1 MRIVFGYLAWA
12 PYART
17 IFEAAVE
24 RAREFGYDVVPFCL
38 TPGDPK
44 PRYAWSQLRD
54 LWDSRDKG
62 LLELY
67 DRLRE
72 ACANADV
79 FWSVN
84 GANVHP
90 EWLGSLPTL
99 NIYGC
104 FDDPESTSAISEPV
118 ARYFD
123 ASFVG
128 NLACLPLY
136 RSWGI
141 KRAAWCPIGIV
152 SHDYPAHIS
161 TDELLLRDRSTAAAF
176 IGERDSPWRQKRLDK
191 LVAEFPDAVFRGN
204 GWPDGRITDAERG
217 QLYRDTRI
225 GWNIHNSLGPIN
237 VRMFALPANG
247 VLQICDNRCR
257 LAQFMKLEHEVI
269 GFDTIDECVDR
280 TRYFLKHESERREI
294 AANGHR
300 RYLQDYSERRIWDYY
315 IATFREWLGGEKRP
329 ESPMDRLIWRRSATT
344 QVATNRK
351 RTVKSRV
358 LNAVNSTLRHF
369 NMQLHR
375 YTPDAVS
382 PTVAA
387 MNATEMKLNTGG
399 QTDLADSAPMVSEE
413 NLAFSWAI
421 ATLVGECRNIVC
433 SGDLAEEFQSEAS
446 ADPRRRIFVR
456 EASTTDPSAAG
467 STVAGDTLFV
477 SINEV
482 HQSSNFQETLRNLA
496 NLGDRVIIAI
506 NGRVSDSARSSLLA
520 DRAWMAGEFHWI
532 LRAFWNSVIVY
543 TMPTPVLP
551 QLEKSTTGTEP
562 GPFVA
567 ICEEPLETLRN
578 GG

>member
-1 MRIVFGYLAWA
+1 
-12 PYART
+12 
-17 IFEAAVE
+17 
-24 RAREFGYDVVPFCL
+24 
-38 TPGDPK
+38 
-44 PRYAWSQLRD
+44 
-54 LWDSRDKG
+54 
-62 LLELY
+62 
-67 DRLRE
+67 
-72 ACANADV
+72 
-79 FWSVN
+79 
-84 GANVHP
+84 
-90 EWLGSLPTL
+90 
-99 NIYGC
+99 
-104 FDDPESTSAISEPV
+104 
-118 ARYFD
+118 
-123 ASFVG
+123 
-128 NLACLPLY
+128 
-136 RSWGI
+136 
-141 KRAAWCPIGIV
+141 
-152 SHDYPAHIS
+152 
-161 TDELLLRDRSTAAAF
+161 
-176 IGERDSPWRQKRLDK
+176 
-191 LVAEFPDAVFRGN
+191 
-204 GWPDGRITDAERG
+204 
-217 QLYRDTRI
+217 
-225 GWNIHNSLGPIN
+225 
-237 VRMFALPANG
+237 
-247 VLQICDNRCR
+247 
-257 LAQFMKLEHEVI
+257 
-269 GFDTIDECVDR
+269 
-280 TRYFLKHESERREI
+280 
-294 AANGHR
+294 
-300 RYLQDYSERRIWDYY
+300 
-315 IATFREWLGGEKRP
+315 
-329 ESPMDRLIWRRSATT
+329 
-344 QVATNRK
+344 
-351 RTVKSRV
+351 
-358 LNAVNSTLRHF
+358 
-369 NMQLHR
+369 MQLHR